1 MVLKK
6 EKIIMDIDNTIKKSL
21 KEYFWPKNRSDLKVR
36 VVLAFSFLILAKL
49 FQVFIPF
56 LYKFSVDRLSTPQ
69 QWVFVPGLLV
79 AAYCLARVLS
89 QVFTEIK
96 DVIFVHVSQF
106 AVRRTVVKT
115 FEHLHTL
122 SLKFHLERKTG
133 SVARALER
141 GAQGIEYILTF
152 LLFTIIPTLCEI
164 LFVTIVLY
172 VKYKIWVSLITFLTI
187 LAYIVFTLMVSQW
200 RTEHRRLTND
210 ADSDAAG
217 KAVDSLIN
225 YETVKYFTNE
235 TLEVS
240 RFDQSRLTYQGAM
253 IKAQNSLA
261 LLNIGQG
268 SIIAI
273 GLFLI
278 MFLASKEVV
287 TGHMTVGDF
296 VLVNTFL
303 IQLYIPLNFLG
314 FVYRQMKQSLTD
326 METMNTLLNTDP
338 DVSDSPHA
346 QPLLIKKGEVVFDQ
360 VGFYYDERTEVLKN
374 ISFKVPA
381 GASVAIVGSSGSGK
395 STLSRLLFRF
405 YDAISGQILIDG
417 QDIKHVTQS
426 SLRQQIG
433 IVPQDTVLF
442 NDTIFYNIQ
451 YGFKQASEEQV
462 IQAAKL
468 AQIHDFIRQLPDGYL
483 TKVGER
489 GLKLSGGE
497 KQRIAI
503 ARMLLKNPPIV
514 IFDEATSALDTQT
527 EKEIQHALTAASQSK
542 TTLIIAH
549 RLSTIV
555 HCKEILVLEKG
566 HIIEKGSHEELLE
579 KKGHYALLWQNQQQ
593 DKP

>member
-1 MVLKK
+1 
-6 EKIIMDIDNTIKKSL
+6 MDIENTIIKSL
-21 KEYFWPKNRSDLKVR
+21 KEYFWPKHRSDLKVR

-49 FQVFIPF
+49 CQVFIPF
-56 LYKFSVDRLSTPQ
+56 LYKFSVDRLSMPQ
-69 QWVFVPGLLV
+69 QLIFVPGLLV

-164 LFVTIVLY
+164 FFVTIVLY
-172 VKYKIWVSLITFLTI
+172 IKYKIWFSLITFLTI

-200 RTEHRRLTND
+200 RTAHRRLTND

-235 TLEVS
+235 SLEVS

-268 SIIAI
+268 IIIAI
-273 GLFLI
+273 GLFLM
-278 MFLASKEVV
+278 MFLASKEVMK
-287 TGHMTVGDF
+287 GHMTVGDF

-303 IQLYIPLNFLG
+303 IQLYVPLNFLG
-314 FVYRQMKQSLTD
+314 FVYRQMKQSLID
-326 METMNTLLNTDP
+326 METMNSLLNTDP
-338 DVSDSPHA
+338 DVADSPHA
-346 QPLLIKKGEVVFDQ
+346 QPLLIKKGEIIFDN

-374 ISFKVPA
+374 ISFKVPS
-381 GASVAIVGSSGSGK
+381 GTSIAIVGSSGSGK

-405 YDAISGQILIDG
+405 YDTISGQILIDG
-417 QDIKHVTQS
+417 QNIKDVNQS

-442 NDTIFYNIQ
+442 KDTIFYNIK
-451 YGFKQASEEQV
+451 YGFKQASKDQV
-462 IQAAKL
+462 IEAAKL
-468 AQIHDFIRQLPDGYL
+468 AQIHEFISQLPDGYS

-527 EKEIQHALTAASQSK
+527 EKE

-555 HCKEILVLEKG
+555 NCKEILVLEKG
-566 HIIEKGSHEELLE
+566 YIIEKGSHEELLD

-593 DKP
+593 DKS